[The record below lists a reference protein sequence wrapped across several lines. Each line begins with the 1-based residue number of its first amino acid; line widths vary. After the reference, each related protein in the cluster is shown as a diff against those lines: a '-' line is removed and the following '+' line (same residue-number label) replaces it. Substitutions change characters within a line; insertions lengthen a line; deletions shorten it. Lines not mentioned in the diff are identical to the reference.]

1 MYSICFTIA
10 GVIFSIL
17 LFVLY
22 NFKSNLK
29 LLENKIYYGIIVTTI
44 ISGLIEIYSFIL
56 VRTSIFVNSVL
67 YLFSLKSLF
76 LCFLVWIYLF
86 TIYTVIVTI
95 NLKNKD
101 YSRYRLAIIISTI
114 VFIIVSLTTMILPI
128 DIIETDGLLLPT
140 GVGVDII
147 YVLSL
152 ILFIIMISV
161 IISNRRNL
169 KNKKYYPMYFLLV
182 ILGIMIIVQKIFPS
196 LLLINFSL
204 SILIYIMY
212 FTIENPDIKLIKD
225 LSYTRRMLE
234 KQNEM
239 VSGIVNNLA
248 ISLKNPLMEITNFS
262 SKKINKKDEVSSLE
276 EIKKFQKLS
285 LNLVDQINKI
295 MDLTRIENRQL
306 KIKNKLYQTDNLIN
320 SIKDIINFRNVDV
333 NYNIDNNI
341 PKVLYG
347 DDDNI
352 KQTFTYLVEFINN
365 YFNRYDLTINISK
378 ISVRNNCKLMFSIIV
393 NYKNT
398 KLDFIERDNKCI
410 IETNAWEYELY
421 NRLVELQK
429 GTYEVKKDN
438 SSLIFNFALFQ
449 KIKDNNEAVEEEVIK
464 YNNYSGKKILIA
476 LDNHLDINKF
486 TELLVNYNV
495 DISTS
500 SSIEELTELLR
511 SDKTFDIVFLSNT
524 ISGIENYNI
533 TTSEE
538 RKRTMTKLSLIAG
551 YKLQIIMVT
560 LEDYKD
566 SDTEY
571 IKMPISKVKLDDIMV
586 KYLSEK

>member
-17 LFVLY
+17 LFALY

-56 VRTSIFVNSVL
+56 VRTSIFINSAL

-76 LCFLVWIYLF
+76 LCFIVWIYLF
-86 TIYTVIVTI
+86 TVYTVIVTI

-101 YSRYRLAIIISTI
+101 YSRYRLAIMISMV

-128 DIIETDGLLLPT
+128 NIIETNGLLLPT
-140 GVGVDII
+140 GIGVDII
-147 YVLSL
+147 YVLAS

-161 IISNRRNL
+161 IISNRSNL
-169 KNKKYYPMYFLLV
+169 KNKKYYPMYFLLAM
-182 ILGIMIIVQKIFPS
+182 LGIIIVIQKIFPS

-239 VSGIVNNLA
+239 VSGTVNNLA

-262 SKKINKKDEVSSLE
+262 SKKINKKNEVSSLE
-276 EIKKFQKLS
+276 EIEEFQKLS

-295 MDLTRIENRQL
+295 MDLTRIENREL

-333 NYNIDNNI
+333 SYNIDDNI

-352 KQTFTYLVEFINN
+352 KQTFTYLTEFINN
-365 YFNRYDLTINISK
+365 YFDRYDLTINISK
-378 ISVRNNCKLMFSIIV
+378 ISVRNNCKLMFGIIV
-393 NYKNT
+393 SYKNT

-410 IETNAWEYELY
+410 IDTNAWEYELY

-429 GTYEVKKDN
+429 GASEVKKDN

-449 KIKDNNEAVEEEVIK
+449 KIKDNNEIVEEEVIK

-524 ISGIENYNI
+524 ISGIENYDI
-533 TTSEE
+533 ATSEE

-551 YKLQIIMVT
+551 YKLQVIMVT

>member
-239 VSGIVNNLA
+239 VSGTVNNLA

>member
-44 ISGLIEIYSFIL
+44 IAGLIEIYSFIL

-114 VFIIVSLTTMILPI
+114 VFIIVSLTTMVLPI
-128 DIIETDGLLLPT
+128 NIIETDGLLLPT

-239 VSGIVNNLA
+239 VSGTVNNLA

-320 SIKDIINFRNVDV
+320 SIKDIINFRNVDI

-449 KIKDNNEAVEEEVIK
+449 KIKDNNEVVEEEVIK

>member
-86 TIYTVIVTI
+86 TVYTVIVTI

-114 VFIIVSLTTMILPI
+114 VFIIVSLTTIILPI

-239 VSGIVNNLA
+239 VSGTVNNLA

-438 SSLIFNFALFQ
+438 SSLMFNFALFQ

-524 ISGIENYNI
+524 ISGIENYDI

-560 LEDYKD
+560 LEDYKY

>member
-56 VRTSIFVNSVL
+56 VRTSISVNSVL

-86 TIYTVIVTI
+86 TVYTVIVTI

-101 YSRYRLAIIISTI
+101 YSRYRLAIMISAI
-114 VFIIVSLTTMILPI
+114 VFIIVSLTTMVLPI

-182 ILGIMIIVQKIFPS
+182 ILGIMIIVQKVFPS

-239 VSGIVNNLA
+239 VSGTVNNLA

-306 KIKNKLYQTDNLIN
+306 KIKNRLYQTDNLIN

-449 KIKDNNEAVEEEVIK
+449 KIKDNNEAVEEEAIK

-476 LDNHLDINKF
+476 LDNHLDINNF

>member
-44 ISGLIEIYSFIL
+44 IAGLIEIYSFIL

-239 VSGIVNNLA
+239 VSGTVNNLA

-586 KYLSEK
+586 KYLN

>member
-239 VSGIVNNLA
+239 VSGTVNNLA

-449 KIKDNNEAVEEEVIK
+449 KIKDNNEVVEEEVIK

-560 LEDYKD
+560 FEDYKD

>member
-86 TIYTVIVTI
+86 TVYTVIVTI

-239 VSGIVNNLA
+239 VSGTVNNLA

-449 KIKDNNEAVEEEVIK
+449 KIKDNNEAVEEEAIK

>member
-44 ISGLIEIYSFIL
+44 IAGLIEIYSFIL

-239 VSGIVNNLA
+239 VSGTVNNLA

-429 GTYEVKKDN
+429 GTYEVKKNN

-449 KIKDNNEAVEEEVIK
+449 KIKDNNEVVEEEVIK

-560 LEDYKD
+560 FEDYKD

>member
-239 VSGIVNNLA
+239 VSGTVNNLA

-306 KIKNKLYQTDNLIN
+306 KIKNRLYQTDNLIN
-320 SIKDIINFRNVDV
+320 SIKDIINFRNVDI

-352 KQTFTYLVEFINN
+352 KQTFTYLVEFISN
-365 YFNRYDLTINISK
+365 YFDRYDLTINISK

-566 SDTEY
+566 GDTEY

>member
-56 VRTSIFVNSVL
+56 VRTSISVNSVL

-86 TIYTVIVTI
+86 TVYTVIVTI

-101 YSRYRLAIIISTI
+101 YSRYRLAIMISAI

-239 VSGIVNNLA
+239 VSGTVNNLA

-306 KIKNKLYQTDNLIN
+306 KIKNRLYQTDNLIN

-449 KIKDNNEAVEEEVIK
+449 KIKDNNEVVEEEAIK

>member
-44 ISGLIEIYSFIL
+44 IAGLIEIYSFIL
-56 VRTSIFVNSVL
+56 VRTSVFINSVL

-86 TIYTVIVTI
+86 TVYTVIVTI

-101 YSRYRLAIIISTI
+101 YSRYRLAIMISTV

-239 VSGIVNNLA
+239 VSGTVNNLA

-352 KQTFTYLVEFINN
+352 KQTFTYLTEFINN
-365 YFNRYDLTINISK
+365 YFDRYDLTINISK

-410 IETNAWEYELY
+410 IETNSWEYELY

-449 KIKDNNEAVEEEVIK
+449 KIKDNNEVVEEEDIK

-524 ISGIENYNI
+524 ISGIENYDI

-551 YKLQIIMVT
+551 YKLQIIIVT

>member
-44 ISGLIEIYSFIL
+44 IAGLIEIYSFIL

-239 VSGIVNNLA
+239 VSGTVNNLA

-262 SKKINKKDEVSSLE
+262 SKKIN
-276 EIKKFQKLS
+276 
-285 LNLVDQINKI
+285 
-295 MDLTRIENRQL
+295 
-306 KIKNKLYQTDNLIN
+306 
-320 SIKDIINFRNVDV
+320 
-333 NYNIDNNI
+333 
-341 PKVLYG
+341 
-347 DDDNI
+347 
-352 KQTFTYLVEFINN
+352 
-365 YFNRYDLTINISK
+365 
-378 ISVRNNCKLMFSIIV
+378 
-393 NYKNT
+393 
-398 KLDFIERDNKCI
+398 
-410 IETNAWEYELY
+410 
-421 NRLVELQK
+421 
-429 GTYEVKKDN
+429 
-438 SSLIFNFALFQ
+438 
-449 KIKDNNEAVEEEVIK
+449 
-464 YNNYSGKKILIA
+464 
-476 LDNHLDINKF
+476 
-486 TELLVNYNV
+486 
-495 DISTS
+495 
-500 SSIEELTELLR
+500 
-511 SDKTFDIVFLSNT
+511 
-524 ISGIENYNI
+524 
-533 TTSEE
+533 
-538 RKRTMTKLSLIAG
+538 
-551 YKLQIIMVT
+551 
-560 LEDYKD
+560 
-566 SDTEY
+566 
-571 IKMPISKVKLDDIMV
+571 
-586 KYLSEK
+586 

>member
-44 ISGLIEIYSFIL
+44 IAGLIEIYSCIL

-239 VSGIVNNLA
+239 VSGTVNNLA

-449 KIKDNNEAVEEEVIK
+449 KIKDNNEVVEEEVIK

-533 TTSEE
+533 ITSEE

>member
-86 TIYTVIVTI
+86 TVYTVIVTI

-239 VSGIVNNLA
+239 VSGTVNNLA

-320 SIKDIINFRNVDV
+320 SIKDIINFRNVDI

-429 GTYEVKKDN
+429 GTYEVKKNN

>member
-44 ISGLIEIYSFIL
+44 IAGLIEIYSFIL

-239 VSGIVNNLA
+239 VSGTVNNLA

-429 GTYEVKKDN
+429 GTYEVKKNN

-449 KIKDNNEAVEEEVIK
+449 KIKDNNEVVEEEVIK

-533 TTSEE
+533 ITSEE

-586 KYLSEK
+586 KYLN

>member
-86 TIYTVIVTI
+86 TVYTVIVTI

-114 VFIIVSLTTMILPI
+114 VFIIVSLTTMVLPI

-239 VSGIVNNLA
+239 VSGTVNNLA

-449 KIKDNNEAVEEEVIK
+449 KIKDNNEAVEEEAIK

-560 LEDYKD
+560 FEDYKD

>member
-86 TIYTVIVTI
+86 TVYTVIVTI

-239 VSGIVNNLA
+239 VSGTVNNLA

-429 GTYEVKKDN
+429 GTYEVKKNN

-560 LEDYKD
+560 FEDYKD

>member
-86 TIYTVIVTI
+86 TVYTVIVTI

-128 DIIETDGLLLPT
+128 NIIETDGLLLPT

-239 VSGIVNNLA
+239 VSGTVNNLA

-560 LEDYKD
+560 FEDYKD

>member
-86 TIYTVIVTI
+86 TVYTVIVTI

-239 VSGIVNNLA
+239 VSGTVNNLA

-524 ISGIENYNI
+524 ISGIENYDI

-560 LEDYKD
+560 LADYKD

-586 KYLSEK
+586 KYLN

>member
-44 ISGLIEIYSFIL
+44 IAGLIEIYSFIL

-101 YSRYRLAIIISTI
+101 YSRYRLAIMISTI
-114 VFIIVSLTTMILPI
+114 VFIIISLTTMILPI

-239 VSGIVNNLA
+239 VSGTVNNLA

-560 LEDYKD
+560 FEDYKD

>member
-56 VRTSIFVNSVL
+56 VRTSISVNSVL

-86 TIYTVIVTI
+86 TVYTVIVTI

-101 YSRYRLAIIISTI
+101 YSRYRLAIMISAI

-239 VSGIVNNLA
+239 VSGTVNNLA

-449 KIKDNNEAVEEEVIK
+449 KIKDNNEAVEEEAIK

>member
-147 YVLSL
+147 YILSL

-182 ILGIMIIVQKIFPS
+182 ILGIMIIVQKVFPS

-239 VSGIVNNLA
+239 VSGTVNNLA

>member
-1 MYSICFTIA
+1 
-10 GVIFSIL
+10 
-17 LFVLY
+17 
-22 NFKSNLK
+22 
-29 LLENKIYYGIIVTTI
+29 
-44 ISGLIEIYSFIL
+44 
-56 VRTSIFVNSVL
+56 
-67 YLFSLKSLF
+67 
-76 LCFLVWIYLF
+76 
-86 TIYTVIVTI
+86 
-95 NLKNKD
+95 
-101 YSRYRLAIIISTI
+101 
-114 VFIIVSLTTMILPI
+114 
-128 DIIETDGLLLPT
+128 
-140 GVGVDII
+140 
-147 YVLSL
+147 
-152 ILFIIMISV
+152 
-161 IISNRRNL
+161 
-169 KNKKYYPMYFLLV
+169 
-182 ILGIMIIVQKIFPS
+182 
-196 LLLINFSL
+196 
-204 SILIYIMY
+204 
-212 FTIENPDIKLIKD
+212 
-225 LSYTRRMLE
+225 
-234 KQNEM
+234 
-239 VSGIVNNLA
+239 
-248 ISLKNPLMEITNFS
+248 MEITNFS

-410 IETNAWEYELY
+410 IETNAWKYELY

-449 KIKDNNEAVEEEVIK
+449 KIKDNNEVVEEEVIK

-560 LEDYKD
+560 FEDYKD

-586 KYLSEK
+586 KYLN

>member
-56 VRTSIFVNSVL
+56 VRTSISVNSVL

-86 TIYTVIVTI
+86 TVYTVIVTI

-101 YSRYRLAIIISTI
+101 YSRYRLAIMISAI

-239 VSGIVNNLA
+239 VSGTVNNLA
-248 ISLKNPLMEITNFS
+248 ISLKNPLMEITSFS

-306 KIKNKLYQTDNLIN
+306 KIKNRLYQTDNLIN

-347 DDDNI
+347 EDDNI

-449 KIKDNNEAVEEEVIK
+449 KIKDNNEAVEEEAIK

>member
-44 ISGLIEIYSFIL
+44 IAGLIEIYSFIL

-128 DIIETDGLLLPT
+128 NIIETDGLLLPT

-239 VSGIVNNLA
+239 VSGTVNNLA

-320 SIKDIINFRNVDV
+320 SIKDIINFRNVDI

-449 KIKDNNEAVEEEVIK
+449 KIKDNNEAVEEEIIK

-560 LEDYKD
+560 FEDYKD

>member
-239 VSGIVNNLA
+239 VSGTVNNLA
-248 ISLKNPLMEITNFS
+248 ISLKNPLMEITSFS

-449 KIKDNNEAVEEEVIK
+449 KIKDNNEAVEEEVIR

-524 ISGIENYNI
+524 ISGIENYDI

>member
-86 TIYTVIVTI
+86 TVYTVIVTI

-212 FTIENPDIKLIKD
+212 FTIESPDIKLIKD

-239 VSGIVNNLA
+239 VSGTVNNLA

-449 KIKDNNEAVEEEVIK
+449 KIKDNNEAVEEEAIK

>member
-1 MYSICFTIA
+1 MSFT
-10 GVIFSIL
+10 FL
-17 LFVLY
+17 LYRL
-22 NFKSNLK
+22 
-29 LLENKIYYGIIVTTI
+29 
-44 ISGLIEIYSFIL
+44 SGLIEIYSFIL

-239 VSGIVNNLA
+239 VSGTVNNLA

-449 KIKDNNEAVEEEVIK
+449 KIKDNNEVVEEEVIK

-586 KYLSEK
+586 KYLN

>member
-44 ISGLIEIYSFIL
+44 IAGLIEIYSFIL

-86 TIYTVIVTI
+86 TVYTVIVTI

-114 VFIIVSLTTMILPI
+114 VFIIVSLTTIILPI

-239 VSGIVNNLA
+239 VSGTVNNLA

-524 ISGIENYNI
+524 ISGIENYDI

>member
-56 VRTSIFVNSVL
+56 VRTSISVNSVL

-86 TIYTVIVTI
+86 TVYTVIVTI

-101 YSRYRLAIIISTI
+101 YSRYRLAIMISAI

-234 KQNEM
+234 KQNEIA
-239 VSGIVNNLA
+239 SGTVNNLA

-352 KQTFTYLVEFINN
+352 KQTFTYLVEFISN
-365 YFNRYDLTINISK
+365 YFDRYDLTINISK

-449 KIKDNNEAVEEEVIK
+449 KIKDNNEAVEEEAIK

-476 LDNHLDINKF
+476 LDNHLDINNF

-586 KYLSEK
+586 KYLN

>member
-44 ISGLIEIYSFIL
+44 IAGLIEIYSFIL

-101 YSRYRLAIIISTI
+101 YSRYRLAIMISTI
-114 VFIIVSLTTMILPI
+114 VFIIISLTTMILPI

-239 VSGIVNNLA
+239 VSGTVNNLA

-449 KIKDNNEAVEEEVIK
+449 KIKDNNEVVEEEVIK

-560 LEDYKD
+560 FEDYKD

>member
-56 VRTSIFVNSVL
+56 VRTSISVNSVL
-67 YLFSLKSLF
+67 YLFSLKSFF

-86 TIYTVIVTI
+86 TVYTVIVTI

-101 YSRYRLAIIISTI
+101 YSRYRLAIMISAI

-239 VSGIVNNLA
+239 VSGTVNNLA

-306 KIKNKLYQTDNLIN
+306 KIKNRLYQTDNLIN

-449 KIKDNNEAVEEEVIK
+449 KIKDNNEAVEEEAIK

-476 LDNHLDINKF
+476 LDNHLDINNF

>member
-239 VSGIVNNLA
+239 VSGTVNNLA
-248 ISLKNPLMEITNFS
+248 ISLKNPLMEITSFS

-438 SSLIFNFALFQ
+438 SSLMFNFALFQ

-524 ISGIENYNI
+524 ISGIENYDI

>member
-86 TIYTVIVTI
+86 TVYTVIVTI

-147 YVLSL
+147 YILSL

-239 VSGIVNNLA
+239 VSGTVNNLA

-438 SSLIFNFALFQ
+438 SSLMFNFALFQ

-524 ISGIENYNI
+524 ISGIENYDI

>member
-86 TIYTVIVTI
+86 TVYTVIVTI

-128 DIIETDGLLLPT
+128 NIIETDGLLLPT
-140 GVGVDII
+140 GIGVDII

-239 VSGIVNNLA
+239 VSGTVNNLA

-449 KIKDNNEAVEEEVIK
+449 KIKDNNEAVEEEIIK

>member
-114 VFIIVSLTTMILPI
+114 VFIIVSLTTMVLPI
-128 DIIETDGLLLPT
+128 NIIETDGLLLPT

-239 VSGIVNNLA
+239 VSGTVNNLA

-320 SIKDIINFRNVDV
+320 SIKNIINFRNVDV

-449 KIKDNNEAVEEEVIK
+449 KIKDNNEAVEEEIIK